1 MNHLKPLQQAIG
13 LVLVLV
19 FLAGYGLPT
28 PTLSPAVALPAFQ
41 PLPAVAQPAQ
51 PTGQP
56 PLFKFIRTVQ
66 ITPDATFHV
75 ASFPRINYLPATDQ
89 FVITFG
95 TVADKVS
102 GNCPMAGYA
111 HKGYTL
117 DMLPTGNAGYFIT
130 YLNVCSAGDSGSIMV
145 DNTYYG
151 AFVSQLSGAPYGWH
165 LVKFDAV
172 AWPPMPITATDVL
185 LDDPHAGQLDPTVA
199 FVNGQLDIS
208 DQYNPDGIWQEG
220 SDSHHN
226 FYSTNLKSQGT
237 KILTDTAL
245 MSGASMID
253 VDGIYY
259 IITANSFDG
268 DLVVAKY
275 DSAWKYLGVK
285 ELRKQ
290 AHWSQGVVFDGQRFY
305 VSYLDTS
312 QRDPGPFVG
321 HFYPNVHLAAFDR
334 NWNLVEDV
342 AVTNFLPAALK
353 FPGRPWVILHNNRLY
368 VSYDVDDLD
377 PITHQERLETQ
388 QAFVSIYS
396 LSNRMYLPLV
406 LR

>member
-1 MNHLKPLQQAIG
+1 
-13 LVLVLV
+13 VV
-19 FLAGYGLPT
+19 
-28 PTLSPAVALPAFQ
+28 
-41 PLPAVAQPAQ
+41 
-51 PTGQP
+51 
-56 PLFKFIRTVQ
+56 
-66 ITPDATFHV
+66 
-75 ASFPRINYLPATDQ
+75 
-89 FVITFG
+89 TFG

-102 GNCPMAGYA
+102 GNCPVAGYA

-117 DMLPTGNAGYFIT
+117 DMQETGNAGYFIT
-130 YLNVCSAGDSGSIMV
+130 YPNSCAAGDSASIMI

-151 AFVSQLSGAPYGWH
+151 AFVSQLPGAAYGWH

-172 AWPPMPITATDVL
+172 AWTSIAETDVL
-185 LDDPHAGQLDPTVA
+185 LDNPHAGNTDPTIA
-199 FVNGQLDIS
+199 YINGHLDIS

-220 SDSHHN
+220 YDSLHS
-226 FYSTNLKSQGT
+226 FYSTNLQPLGE

-245 MSGASMID
+245 LSGASMIQ
-253 VDGIYY
+253 VAGIYY
-259 IITANSFDG
+259 IITANDFEG

-275 DSAWKYLGVK
+275 DSNWRYLGVK
-285 ELRKQ
+285 GLRNQ

-321 HFYPNVHLAAFDR
+321 HYYPNVHLAAFDLG
-334 NWNLVEDV
+334 WNLVEDV
-342 AVTNFLPAALK
+342 AVTNFTPANLK

-377 PITHQERLETQ
+377 PVTHQEQLETQ
-388 QAFVSIYS
+388 QAYVSIFS
-396 LSNRMYLPLV
+396 LTNRTYLPLT

>member
-1 MNHLKPLQQAIG
+1 MNHIKLLQQAIG
-13 LVLVLV
+13 VQLVLV
-19 FLAGYGLPT
+19 FLAGYGTPT
-28 PTLSPAVALPAFQ
+28 PTPPPTFALPPPAFQ
-41 PLPAVAQPAQ
+41 ALPTLAQPVQ
-51 PTGQP
+51 PAGQP
-56 PLFKFIRTVQ
+56 PLFMFIRTVQ
-66 ITPDATFHV
+66 ITPDAAFHV
-75 ASFPRINYLPATDQ
+75 ASFPRINYIPATDR

-102 GNCPMAGYA
+102 GICQGAGYA
-111 HKGYTL
+111 HKGYFL
-117 DMLPTGNAGYFIT
+117 DMQETGDAGYFIF
-130 YLNVCSAGDSGSIMV
+130 YPDSCSAGDSGSIMV

-151 AFVSQLSGAPYGWH
+151 AFVSQLPGAPYGWH
-165 LVKFDAV
+165 LAKFDALTWTSI
-172 AWPPMPITATDVL
+172 AATDVL
-185 LDDPHAGQLDPTVA
+185 LEAPHDGNYDPTVA
-199 FVNGQLDIS
+199 YVNSQLDIS

-226 FYSTNLKSQGT
+226 FFSTDLLPMGR

-245 MSGASMID
+245 ISGASMIF
-253 VDGIYY
+253 VDGIYN
-259 IITANSFDG
+259 IITANNYEG

-275 DSAWKYLGVK
+275 AGDWKYLGVK

-290 AHWSQGVVFDGQRFY
+290 AHWSQGVAFDGQRFY

-312 QRDPGPFVG
+312 QRDPGPFIG

-334 NWNLVEDV
+334 DWNLVDDV
-342 AVTNFLPAALK
+342 AVTSFTPADLK
-353 FPGRPWVILHNNRLY
+353 FPGRPWVIRHANRLY

-377 PITHQERLETQ
+377 PDTHQEKLETQ

-396 LSNRMYLPLV
+396 LSNRAYIPLI